1 MRGNKR
7 QGALMSEAG
16 SLGKENIP
24 YSVDLMQGPFK
35 RQSCLYSAL
44 YDLRM
49 LERVHKLSDSLC
61 VTLDLSIPAG
71 RTENMPPMWTTYRG
85 SLNRLYGIR

>member
-16 SLGKENIP
+16 RLGKENVP
-24 YSVDLMQGPFK
+24 SLVGLMQGPFK

-49 LERVHKLSDSLC
+49 LERVYKLSDSLC
-61 VTLDLSIPAG
+61 VALDLSIPAEM
-71 RTENMPPMWTTYRG
+71 TEHMPPM
-85 SLNRLYGIR
+85 